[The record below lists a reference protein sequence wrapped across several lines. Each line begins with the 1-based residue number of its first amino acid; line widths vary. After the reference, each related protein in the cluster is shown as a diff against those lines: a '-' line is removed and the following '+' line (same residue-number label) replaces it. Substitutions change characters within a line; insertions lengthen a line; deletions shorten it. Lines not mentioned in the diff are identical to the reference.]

1 MAFDGIPIIGLTAP
15 ALLGIFVLMIFL
27 RKLVPEATYKE
38 KIEEAEKWRL
48 AYEAEREARAVSD
61 GQTGELLELAKTS
74 HQIMVAVFGASVGR
88 SGGPHALPT
97 SSEE

>member
-1 MAFDGIPIIGLTAP
+1 MSFDGIPIVGLTAP

-38 KIEEAEKWRL
+38 KAEEAEKWRL

-74 HQIMVAVFGASVGR
+74 HQIMVAVFGSTVGR
-88 SGGPHALPT
+88 HGGTHAISAPK
-97 SSEE
+97 E